1 MPSTKPANP
10 EGELLVGGQALIEGV
25 MMRSPGAYGVAVRR
39 PDGSL
44 ALQRGK
50 VASLA
55 RRHPVFKLPLLRGIG
70 VLFQSLAIGIRA
82 LNFSAEQAIAAAD
95 GASADGASAAAD
107 GATAAPPAPP
117 VVPAGVG
124 GDDPSR
130 QPRPETP
137 ETLAA
142 GPLATAPDRPAD
154 RPTPDRSGWAVA
166 GSMAFGLGLGVLV
179 FLLLPLWLT
188 QLAERHL
195 FGPLSGLGFNLLDG
209 GLRALFFLVYLYG
222 ISRLRDIHRVFMYH
236 GAEHKV
242 VFNYERRLPL
252 SVENAR
258 AQSRLHPRC
267 GTSFLLFVLLVSILV
282 FALIP
287 KSAPFLVKFG
297 GRLLLVPVIAGLSY
311 EVLRLTARRRAA
323 PLFAALVFPG
333 LMLQKITTQEP
344 TDDML
349 EVAIV
354 ALEEALREDG
364 LLPEAPPGAAP
375 GAPAVPETL
384 ATSEAREEAPVLAVL
399 PVAVLPMPAAPTVL
413 AVPAVPTVL
422 GVLAAWLEI
431 PS

>member
-1 MPSTKPANP
+1 MPSSKPANP
-10 EGELLVGGQALIEGV
+10 DSELLVGGQALIEGV
-25 MMRSPGAYGVAVRR
+25 MMRSPGAFGVAVRR
-39 PDGSL
+39 PDGTL

-55 RRHPVFKLPLLRGIG
+55 KRYPVFKLPVLRGIG

-82 LNFSAEQAIAAAD
+82 LNFSAEQAIAAAE
-95 GASADGASAAAD
+95 GAKTSGSDNTDAGGTPPSASSPSAASSLSAASSPSAAASLSAD
-107 GATAAPPAPP
+107 APESGPSPAAAPAPA
-117 VVPAGVG
+117 
-124 GDDPSR
+124 
-130 QPRPETP
+130 
-137 ETLAA
+137 
-142 GPLATAPDRPAD
+142 
-154 RPTPDRSGWAVA
+154 PDRSGWAVA
-166 GSMAFGLGLGVLV
+166 GSMAFGLGLGVVV

-209 GLRALFFLVYLYG
+209 GLRALFFLGYLYG
-222 ISRLRDIHRVFMYH
+222 ISRFRDIHRVFMYH

-252 SVENAR
+252 TVENAR
-258 AQSRLHPRC
+258 VQSRLHPRC

-287 KSAPFLVKFG
+287 KTAPFLIKFG

-364 LLPEAPPGAAP
+364 LLPEAPP
-375 GAPAVPETL
+375 APASHAADAADASEL
-384 ATSEAREEAPVLAVL
+384 AEPTAAALTAVSGILA
-399 PVAVLPMPAAPTVL
+399 
-413 AVPAVPTVL
+413 
-422 GVLAAWLEI
+422 
-431 PS
+431 

>member
-1 MPSTKPANP
+1 MPQSPSSRPANP
-10 EGELLVGGQALIEGV
+10 EAELLVGGQALIEGV
-25 MMRSPGAYGVAVRR
+25 MMRSPGAFGIAVRR

-55 RRHPVFKLPLLRGIG
+55 RRWPVFKLPLLRGIA

-82 LNFSAEQAIAAAD
+82 LNFSAEQAIAT
-95 GASADGASAAAD
+95 
-107 GATAAPPAPP
+107 ATAAPGEAAPGEASPGEASPDEAAAATGASPAIP
-117 VVPAGVG
+117 
-124 GDDPSR
+124 
-130 QPRPETP
+130 
-137 ETLAA
+137 
-142 GPLATAPDRPAD
+142 ATA
-154 RPTPDRSGWAVA
+154 TGSGWAIA
-166 GSMAFGLGLGVLV
+166 GSMAVGLGLGAVV

-188 QLAERHL
+188 QLADRHL
-195 FGPLSGLGFNLLDG
+195 VGPLSGLGFNLFDG
-209 GLRALFFLVYLYG
+209 GLRALFFLAYLYG
-222 ISRLRDIHRVFMYH
+222 ISRFRDIHRVFMYH

-242 VFNYERRLPL
+242 VFNYEKRLPL
-252 SVENAR
+252 TVENAR

-287 KSAPFLVKFG
+287 KAAPFLVKFG

-311 EVLRLTARRRAA
+311 ELLRLTARRRAA

-364 LLPEAPPGAAP
+364 LLPAAPPGPRAA
-375 GAPAVPETL
+375 GQALPALIAAAAGVP
-384 ATSEAREEAPVLAVL
+384 R
-399 PVAVLPMPAAPTVL
+399 
-413 AVPAVPTVL
+413 
-422 GVLAAWLEI
+422 
-431 PS
+431 

>member
-1 MPSTKPANP
+1 MPSSKPANP
-10 EGELLVGGQALIEGV
+10 DSELLVGGQALIEGV
-25 MMRSPGAYGVAVRR
+25 MMRSPGAFGVAVRR
-39 PDGSL
+39 PDGTL

-55 RRHPVFKLPLLRGIG
+55 KRYPVFKLPLLRGIA

-82 LNFSAEQAIAAAD
+82 LNFSAEQAIAAAEGVKPSPEGAKPASD
-95 GASADGASAAAD
+95 GADASSE
-107 GATAAPPAPP
+107 AAPALAQAPLM
-117 VVPAGVG
+117 A
-124 GDDPSR
+124 
-130 QPRPETP
+130 Q
-137 ETLAA
+137 AQA
-142 GPLATAPDRPAD
+142 
-154 RPTPDRSGWAVA
+154 PDRSGWAVA
-166 GSMAFGLGLGVLV
+166 GSMAIGLGLGVAV

-209 GLRALFFLVYLYG
+209 GLRALFFLGYLYG
-222 ISRLRDIHRVFMYH
+222 ISRFRDIHRVFMYH

-252 SVENAR
+252 TVENAR

-287 KSAPFLVKFG
+287 KTAPFLVKFG

-333 LMLQKITTQEP
+333 LMRQKITTQEP

-364 LLPEAPPGAAP
+364 LLPEAPPAPPTHSAANAP
-375 GAPAVPETL
+375 GAGGADRAEQ
-384 ATSEAREEAPVLAVL
+384 
-399 PVAVLPMPAAPTVL
+399 AA
-413 AVPAVPTVL
+413 A
-422 GVLAAWLEI
+422 LAAAGF
-431 PS
+431 PT

>member
-1 MPSTKPANP
+1 MTSTQTANP
-10 EGELLVGGQALIEGV
+10 EAELLVGGQALIEGV
-25 MMRSPGAYGVAVRR
+25 MMRSPGAYGIAVRR
-39 PDGSL
+39 ADGSL

-50 VASLA
+50 VPSLA
-55 RRHPVFKLPLLRGIG
+55 RRYPVFKLPLLRGIG

-82 LNFSAEQAIAAAD
+82 LNFSAEQAIAAAEAAESTVPAAG
-95 GASADGASAAAD
+95 GAGGPQRQQGPEPPASTPAAA
-107 GATAAPPAPP
+107 T
-117 VVPAGVG
+117 VPA
-124 GDDPSR
+124 DR
-130 QPRPETP
+130 
-137 ETLAA
+137 
-142 GPLATAPDRPAD
+142 DRPAPD
-154 RPTPDRSGWAVA
+154 PSAPAPDRSGWAVA

-209 GLRALFFLVYLYG
+209 GLRALFFLAYLYG

-242 VFNYERRLPL
+242 VFTYERRLPL
-252 SVENAR
+252 SVESAR

-287 KSAPFLVKFG
+287 KTAPFLFKFG
-297 GRLLLVPVIAGLSY
+297 GRILLVPVIAGLSY

-364 LLPEAPPGAAP
+364 LLPEAPPGAAR
-375 GAPAVPETL
+375 GAAAMPETA
-384 ATSEAREEAPVLAVL
+384 ATTATVSTAVAAEAREEAPELVTLAGS
-399 PVAVLPMPAAPTVL
+399 ASGAGSAATS
-413 AVPAVPTVL
+413 AGGGEVPA
-422 GVLAAWLEI
+422 
-431 PS
+431 